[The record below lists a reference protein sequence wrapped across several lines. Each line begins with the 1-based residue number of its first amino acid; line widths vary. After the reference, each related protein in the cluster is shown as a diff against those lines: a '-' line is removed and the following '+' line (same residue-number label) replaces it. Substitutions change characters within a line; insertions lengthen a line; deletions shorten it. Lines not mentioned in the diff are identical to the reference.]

1 MHHGLKSKNKCY
13 TAQKSKL
20 IKNSKNIHVNSTIDC
35 FVDALQTNK
44 RSEEWKNQNNIFTW
58 LSSLRTVWLH
68 FWWKM
73 VTATH
78 NYSSILHW
86 LSYQLSHYYI
96 QYNLCIHDHDDTM
109 IPVIIIL
116 VKNNK
121 IKPYDDEIDNT
132 FRVPTKIEQTLPMI
146 LIRKPVLLVLVSICI
161 SILILMILPILINSL
176 F

>member
-1 MHHGLKSKNKCY
+1 M
-13 TAQKSKL
+13 
-20 IKNSKNIHVNSTIDC
+20 I
-35 FVDALQTNK
+35 
-44 RSEEWKNQNNIFTW
+44 
-58 LSSLRTVWLH
+58 
-68 FWWKM
+68 M
-73 VTATH
+73 
-78 NYSSILHW
+78 
-86 LSYQLSHYYI
+86 
-96 QYNLCIHDHDDTM
+96 M

-146 LIRKPVLLVLVSICI
+146 LIRKPVLLVLVFICI